1 MIENEGN
8 KRAEYRKQVNEMGKK
23 EFTLLKMQEYGFWP
37 KNVPT
42 PYERQENETK
52 EEYEERKALVE
63 EYNKIIEEIDK
74 LYEEKTQINLKFQEL
89 RKKYDETWDYEKIRK
104 DISKSIM
111 EESIKRRKERKE
123 KRELEKKEKSEKWRK
138 KREEEIV
145 FIGKGY
151 SSLLQDKE
159 TDKERLISQNLPIIE
174 NDKDLAKFLEIE
186 YSDLRRLAYHRDV
199 VKVDNYNRYTIPKK
213 KGGYRN
219 IASPKPLLKKAQ
231 RKILDGILSKISVSE
246 CANGFLKGKSVV
258 VGAECHKKSP
268 DLLINMDLENFFP
281 TINFKRVRGMFK
293 GFGYSGYI
301 SSLLAMLCTY
311 CERMEIEV
319 KGEKR
324 YVKTTERIL
333 PQGSPASPMITNII
347 CLNLDKRLNGVAS
360 LYNAYYTRYAD
371 DMSFSFPSDK
381 DLNVGKFMYFISKII
396 KEEGFNINQNKT
408 KFLRKNNRQSITGIV
423 INNEEIGVP
432 RKWIRN
438 FRATIYNAEK
448 LKKEG
453 KLSLK
458 TINEIKG
465 KAAWIKSVNEKR
477 YKDIIEE
484 AYKVIE

>member
-1 MIENEGN
+1 MIENKGN
-8 KRAEYRKQVNEMGKK
+8 KRADYRKQINEMGKK

-42 PYERQENETK
+42 SYEREENETK
-52 EEYEERKALVE
+52 EEYKERKALIE

-74 LYEEKTQINLKFQEL
+74 LYEEKNQINLKFQDQEL
-89 RKKYDETWDYEKIRK
+89 RKKYDETWNYEKIRK
-104 DISKSIM
+104 DIFKSIM
-111 EESIKRRKERKE
+111 EESIKRCAEKKE
-123 KRELEKKEKSEKWRK
+123 KRELEKWKNKRK
-138 KREEEIV
+138 EEIV

-159 TDKERLISQNLPIIE
+159 TDKERLISQGLPIIE
-174 NDKDLAKFLEIE
+174 NVKDLAEFLDIK
-186 YSDLRRLAYHRDV
+186 YNDLRRLAYHRDV
-199 VKVDNYNRYTIPKK
+199 VKVDNYKRYKIPKK

-231 RKILDGILSKISVSE
+231 RKILDGILSNITVSD

-258 VGAECHKKSP
+258 IGAECHKKSP
-268 DLLINMDLENFFP
+268 DLLINIDLENFFP
-281 TINFKRVRGMFK
+281 TITFKRVVGMFK

-347 CLNLDKRLNGVAS
+347 CLNLDKRMHKVVAS
-360 LYNAYYTRYAD
+360 LNNASYTRYAD
-371 DMSFSFPSDK
+371 DMSFSFTSTK
-381 DLNVGKFMYFISKII
+381 DLNVNKFMYFIYKII
-396 KEEGFNINQNKT
+396 KEEGFIINQNKT
-408 KFLRKNNRQSITGIV
+408 KFLRKNNRQSITGII

-438 FRATIYNAEK
+438 FRATIHNANK
-448 LKKEG
+448 IKKEG